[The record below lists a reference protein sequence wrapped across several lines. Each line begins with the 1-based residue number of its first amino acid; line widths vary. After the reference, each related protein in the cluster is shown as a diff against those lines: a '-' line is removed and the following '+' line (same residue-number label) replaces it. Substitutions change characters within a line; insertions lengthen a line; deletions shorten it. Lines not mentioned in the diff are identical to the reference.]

1 MEKILDVQEVLESMR
16 EDDQR
21 LEKLIAD
28 LKKEE
33 APSTATRP
41 ECALPK
47 AYTPP
52 DSQNPHVPTL
62 PD

>member
-1 MEKILDVQEVLESMR
+1 MVKILDVQEVLESMR
-16 EDDQR
+16 EDDQQ

-33 APSTATRP
+33 APSTATQSEFAVP
-41 ECALPK
+41 N
-47 AYTPP
+47 AYATP
-52 DSQNPHVPTL
+52 DSHNSRFPSL